1 MKKMALARI
10 TTGIVVVAAIQ
21 LINTS
26 LVVAQKYTIDND
38 HTSIIFAI
46 SHFGFSYTYGRFN
59 QCGGSFD
66 MVDGE
71 PSAGGFEFTIDANS
85 IDTNCDERDEHL
97 RRPDFFDVQQFP
109 EITLKTTGI
118 EKVD

>member
-38 HTSIIFAI
+38 HTSIVFAI

-66 MVDGE
+66 MVGGE
-71 PSAGGFEFTIDANS
+71 PGSGGFEFTIDANS
-85 IDTNCDERDEHL
+85 IDTNCKSGTNICGVRFFRRATVSRDHL
-97 RRPDFFDVQQFP
+97 KND
-109 EITLKTTGI
+109 GN
-118 EKVD
+118 